1 LHLLHPFVV
10 ILAVLVTLQGHAER
24 GRARGGRSQ
33 AAAGAT
39 LRLLL
44 LKPAAPAASVILSPE
59 ATAAS
64 SRFGGNFL
72 VCMRERW
79 AREGF
84 LTILVDVPSDYQSA
98 RDGLGAF
105 RLNAAHAV
113 SAIARRR

>member
-1 LHLLHPFVV
+1 
-10 ILAVLVTLQGHAER
+10 
-24 GRARGGRSQ
+24 
-33 AAAGAT
+33 
-39 LRLLL
+39 
-44 LKPAAPAASVILSPE
+44 
-59 ATAAS
+59 
-64 SRFGGNFL
+64 
-72 VCMRERW
+72 MRERW